1 MLTLAQQ
8 SFDWR
13 GPLEEALASV
23 IDFVPKAIAFLAI
36 LLIGRWV
43 AKLIQKGV
51 TALLAKIRFDD
62 VMDRAGIGGP
72 LENAGFAD
80 SGRFIAL
87 LVYYGL
93 MLLVLQLALS
103 VFGPNAIND
112 ALDSILAFLPKAVV
126 AIAIIIITGIVAN
139 AVSRMLEP
147 AFSNMEAGDI
157 LRKVVTGAI
166 WVIGVFAALD
176 QVDIAP
182 AITTTLFT
190 ALVGSVSL
198 ILVIKFG
205 VGGIW
210 AARDRFWPAVYDRFS
225 AESDRAQLGGTTAP
239 QRGGTTP
246 PPTPPT
252 PPTTP

>member
-1 MLTLAQQ
+1 MATLAQS

-13 GPLEEALASV
+13 GPLEDAFGSV
-23 IDFVPKAIAFLAI
+23 VDFVPKAIAFLAI
-36 LLIGRWV
+36 LLIGRWI
-43 AKLIQKGV
+43 ARLIQKGV
-51 TALLAKIRFDD
+51 TTLLAKINFDD

-103 VFGPNAIND
+103 VFGPNAIDD
-112 ALDSILAFLPKAVV
+112 ALNSILAFLPKAVV
-126 AIAIIIITGIVAN
+126 AIAIVIITGVIAK
-139 AVSRMLEP
+139 AVSDMLEP
-147 AFSNMEAGDI
+147 AFANVEAGDI
-157 LRKVVTGAI
+157 LRRVVTAAI

-176 QVDIAP
+176 QIDIA
-182 AITTTLFT
+182 ADITSTLFT
-190 ALVGSVSL
+190 ALIGSLSL

-210 AARDRFWPAVYDRFS
+210 AARDRFWPAVYDKFS
-225 AESDRAQLGGTTAP
+225 AEAGKVGG
-239 QRGGTTP
+239 GDTP
-246 PPTPPT
+246 PSTPPSPGG
-252 PPTTP
+252 PPA